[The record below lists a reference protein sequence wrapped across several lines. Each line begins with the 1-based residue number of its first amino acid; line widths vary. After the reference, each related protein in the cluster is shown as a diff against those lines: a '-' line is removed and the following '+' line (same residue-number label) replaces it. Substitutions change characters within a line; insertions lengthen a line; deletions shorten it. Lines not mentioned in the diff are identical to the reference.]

1 MSKSKSISSK
11 KKNDLVL
18 SDTEQGI
25 FLATIYDG
33 GVPSRVIKD
42 TLKISS
48 MTFYKYLEKN
58 PKFKEEFNKAQEIG
72 IKTLVEK
79 MLEIFNTENMDLA
92 PNELMFLRER
102 QSYLKWIA
110 PRISSLFQEKQK
122 IDVKSDSSIRISW
135 EEPSSDLIDVS
146 DVQDISESNTHLQN
160 KGS

>member
-1 MSKSKSISSK
+1 MNKSKSISSK

-18 SDTEQGI
+18 SDTEQNT

-135 EEPSSDLIDVS
+135 EEPSELIDVS
-146 DVQDISESNTHLQN
+146 TAETVPTPPKD
-160 KGS
+160 

>member
-11 KKNDLVL
+11 KKNDLIL
-18 SDTEQGI
+18 SDIEQNTILEILHDGVTAYE
-25 FLATIYDG
+25 LAKEKQ
-33 GVPSRVIKD
+33 IKLK
-42 TLKISS
+42 TL
-48 MTFYKYLEKN
+48 YNYLDRN

-79 MLEIFNTENMDLA
+79 MCVIFNTETTGLDNNDL
-92 PNELMFLRER
+92 LFVREKKDW
-102 QSYLKWIA
+102 LKWIA

-146 DVQDISESNTHLQN
+146 DAQDISESNTHLQN
-160 KGS
+160 KSS

>member
-18 SDTEQGI
+18 SDIEQNTILEILHDGVTAYE
-25 FLATIYDG
+25 LAKEKQ
-33 GVPSRVIKD
+33 IKLK
-42 TLKISS
+42 TL
-48 MTFYKYLEKN
+48 YNYLDRN

-122 IDVKSDSSIRISW
+122 IDVKSDSVVKISW
-135 EEPSSDLIDVS
+135 ESEPDLIDVS
-146 DVQDISESNTHLQN
+146 TAETVPTPPKD
-160 KGS
+160 